1 MNIVDIPATLSAF
14 GAPPA
19 SATATV
25 QNQTPAERFRRT
37 AAGFGACAGLALI
50 SLFIPVA
57 HFILVPTFIGVAI
70 AVAVSRAREDARL
83 LRVHGV
89 CPRCGAAQDFKG
101 GGRFT
106 LTRNLDCPKCH
117 TNLVLTA
124 NQGPRAAG
132 PSSDP

>member
-1 MNIVDIPATLSAF
+1 MSIVEIPATLTAF
-14 GAPPA
+14 GAPPE

-25 QNQTPAERFRRT
+25 QNQSPAERFRRT
-37 AAGFGACAGLALI
+37 VAGFGACAGLALV

-57 HFILVPTFIGVAI
+57 HFILVPTFVGAAIVVGVT
-70 AVAVSRAREDARL
+70 RAREDARL

-89 CPRCGAAQDFKG
+89 CPRCASAQDFKG

-117 TNLVLTA
+117 SNLILTA
-124 NQGPRAAG
+124 SPQDLPGPRQG
-132 PSSDP
+132 T